1 MTDDCAGHTV
11 RVVDR
16 AVALDS
22 LPEAYAAAL
31 RLRDA
36 GSDAAEIARCLRIAP
51 EAVPSA
57 LELAQAKLARLLA
70 EPDGETTPLIEP
82 AD

>member
-1 MTDDCAGHTV
+1 MTDDRAGRTV

-16 AVALDS
+16 ADALDS
-22 LPEAYAAAL
+22 LPETYAAAL

-36 GSDAAEIARCLRIAP
+36 GSDTAEIARCLRIAP
-51 EAVPSA
+51 EAVPNA

-70 EPDGETTPLIEP
+70 VPEGETTPHIER